1 MAKEIGT
8 ELFVVDDGWFG
19 ERHSTK
25 DGLGDWYVNEGKFPN
40 GLEELIKEVKN
51 MNMKFGI
58 WFEPEMV
65 NPLTK
70 LYKEHPDWIYQFDN
84 REGNLS
90 RDQFVLNMTKPEV
103 KEFVFNMLDHYLTKY
118 DIDYIK
124 WDANRPISEPGAK
137 NLGKQ
142 ERSLWLKHIEAVYE
156 IVDKLKEKHP
166 NVLFEAC
173 ASGGGRIDLGMLTHF
188 DDFWTSDNTD
198 AYDRLF
204 IQNSYSHIYPIK
216 AMRAWVTD
224 CPNFLSKRVIP
235 MEFRF
240 DSSMM
245 GTLGVGCN
253 LLKLSEEEL
262 NICKEKI
269 AKYKEIRHIV
279 QDGKFYRLQGN
290 LVDNDYHIFEY
301 VNKDEALLFVFL
313 PQSKVGHRFTTIK
326 LRGLDENKDYKFN
339 LFGQDIVKSG
349 RYLMNHGLTVKLE
362 GDYASLVLYIKE
374 V

>member
-1 MAKEIGT
+1 
-8 ELFVVDDGWFG
+8 
-19 ERHSTK
+19 
-25 DGLGDWYVNEGKFPN
+25 
-40 GLEELIKEVKN
+40 
-51 MNMKFGI
+51 
-58 WFEPEMV
+58 MV

-224 CPNFLSKRVIP
+224 SPNFLSKRVIP

-290 LVDNDYHIFEY
+290 LVDNDYHVFEY

-339 LFGQDIVKSG
+339 LFGQDVVNSG